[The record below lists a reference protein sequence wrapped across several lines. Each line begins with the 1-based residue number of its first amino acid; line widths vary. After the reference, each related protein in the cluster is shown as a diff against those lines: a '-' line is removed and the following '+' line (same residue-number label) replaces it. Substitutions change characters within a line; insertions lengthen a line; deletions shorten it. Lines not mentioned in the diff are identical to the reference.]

1 MGSSLSVV
9 YYFKGNAV
17 AWTSDYNGLTIVSI
31 GFEGKRIKEQ
41 LTDLGF
47 FFFFFLKLPIRFSF
61 LVILVLMS
69 TGHSVTL
76 KALKQV

>member
-47 FFFFFLKLPIRFSF
+47 FFFFLKLPIRFSF